1 MKIAIIGAM
10 TEEITA
16 LKQEMSIHKSVE
28 IAHVEFYVGSMFN
41 REIVLCKSGVG
52 KVNAAL
58 TTQILIDRFGV
69 THIIFTGVAGAV
81 DEQLDVGDI
90 AISTHA
96 MQHDIDAR
104 PLGFKKGQIPM
115 FAGSSDFQADG
126 YLTALAEECSTVC
139 RGRTIVKGRIVSGDQ
154 FIADPIRVS
163 ELRETFSAVCV
174 EMEGAAVAQVASLN
188 AIPFVIIRSISD
200 KANGEAS
207 MSFSQFT
214 ALASEQSRL
223 IVSKMIENI

>member
-10 TEEITA
+10 LEEITA
-16 LKQEMSIHKSVE
+16 LKQEMTIDRSVE
-28 IAHVEFYVGSMFN
+28 IAHVQFYEGTMSN
-41 REIVLCKSGVG
+41 KEIVLCQCGVG

-58 TTQILIDRFGV
+58 TTQILIDRFEV

-81 DEQLDVGDI
+81 EEQLDVGDI
-90 AISTHA
+90 VISTSA
-96 MQHDIDAR
+96 MQHDIDAS

-115 FAGSSDFQADG
+115 YDGSSDFQSDNS
-126 YLTALAEECSTVC
+126 LIALAEESSTVC
-139 RGRTIVKGRIVSGDQ
+139 GDRNIVKGRIVSGDQ
-154 FIADPIRVS
+154 FIADANVVRD
-163 ELRETFSAVCV
+163 LRDTFSAVCV
-174 EMEGAAVAQVASLN
+174 EMEGAAVAQVATLN

-207 MSFSQFT
+207 MSFSEFT
-214 ALASEQSRL
+214 ELASEQSRL